1 MASVRLI
8 LATTPPGRRLVAV
21 AGGAV
26 AVLLLLVVGS
36 AAVLRA
42 SGRNAETDRT
52 ASVGTAGNKPA
63 TTESSAPAPGV
74 SGTASALA
82 SDLNSLRVAPAVQPA
97 VSHNYP
103 AIPTTDRAQA
113 DVYARAFVT
122 ELFTQDYRTNRS
134 DLLRW
139 VQSETVPTSEPLVI
153 GLVPSDLQPKLG
165 VWSVSSASDG
175 SPTPIP
181 GADEWQA
188 WTAKQAS
195 TTVQIRRVS
204 EPTSWSEA
212 VSAGRIADPGV
223 TARDV
228 DAVLT
233 TRWVDNGQTR
243 TSKRSVFLSLTL
255 EGPPARRGFGY
266 VNCVAYRTAPI
277 GG

>member
-1 MASVRLI
+1 MASVRLTV
-8 LATTPPGRRLVAV
+8 ATMPPGRRILAV
-21 AGGAV
+21 AGGAI

-42 SGRNAETDRT
+42 SGRNTTTGRA
-52 ASVGTAGNKPA
+52 ASAGTATNKPA
-63 TTESSAPAPGV
+63 ATAGAVPVPGD
-74 SGTASALA
+74 SGTDSALA

-113 DVYARAFVT
+113 HVYARAFVT

-139 VQSETVPTSEPLVI
+139 VQSETVPTIEPLVI

-165 VWSVSSASDG
+165 VWSVSSTSDG

-181 GADEWQA
+181 AADEWQA

-195 TTVQIRRVS
+195 TTVQILRVS

-228 DAVLT
+228 DAVVT
-233 TRWVDNGQTR
+233 TRWVDHGQTR

-255 EGPPARRGFGY
+255 EGPPARSGFGY